1 MTKDASLL
9 MVLRRLSEQLLC
21 SINGGSE
28 KSSSARLVARS
39 EMTGTTRGRAE
50 VAVVTRAGEMQAAL

>member
-1 MTKDASLL
+1 

-39 EMTGTTRGRAE
+39 EMTGTTRGRVE